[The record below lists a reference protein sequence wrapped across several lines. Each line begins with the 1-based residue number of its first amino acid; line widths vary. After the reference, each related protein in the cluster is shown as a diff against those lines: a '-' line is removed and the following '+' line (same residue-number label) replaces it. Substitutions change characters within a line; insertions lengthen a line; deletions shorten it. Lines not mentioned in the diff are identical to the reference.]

1 VGHARGQRS
10 VRYHAGAT
18 GVNRRTSH
26 QTVATVSH
34 EGGIRHRHPSSHG
47 IVLQDKI
54 NGERFKVR
62 FELSVV

>member
-1 VGHARGQRS
+1 
-10 VRYHAGAT
+10 
-18 GVNRRTSH
+18 
-26 QTVATVSH
+26 VATVSH